1 MELMGPWRGTYSS
14 RWSCWINLEGD
25 LEEDL
30 KGDLEGDIEGDIE
43 GDLEGDLEEDLEEDL
58 EGDLDGVNGPLE
70 RDLLQQMELL
80 D

>member
-14 RWSCWINLEGD
+14 RWRCWINLE
-25 LEEDL
+25 
-30 KGDLEGDIEGDIE
+30 GDLEGDIEGDIE